1 MKKLTEINTFRI
13 RKTKVSSIFLIG
25 LRFLGYRCKSG
36 VATLHTGKLEI
47 TLTVPLKTK
56 FEITNWITFLNTELY
71 PAKILLNIPNILFS
85 NSNKLVSLGRN
96 HDLSETPFHQRS
108 HIFIEDPNF
117 FIGDPRFLLET
128 PRFSLESPRFSSETP
143 DFHWR
148 PPDFHLRLQRKF
160 GGL

>member
-1 MKKLTEINTFRI
+1 M
-13 RKTKVSSIFLIG
+13 
-25 LRFLGYRCKSG
+25 
-36 VATLHTGKLEI
+36 
-47 TLTVPLKTK
+47 
-56 FEITNWITFLNTELY
+56 
-71 PAKILLNIPNILFS
+71 LNIPNILFS

-160 GGL
+160 GGLQTNSSCKLYSILWTRLVKYIRYYELLLLTIFDISNSSWKVYSILRTPLVNYIRYYELLL